1 MMFLDEIHVTFYAD
15 IAAAILTLGVY
26 VLCSRGIIK
35 DDFLNR
41 MFRLLL
47 LTDFFLAVI
56 DAATYARKYHE
67 FPGAYPLALMLQ
79 TILELVLNFL
89 IFLWILYVNYKIYH
103 SRDSIKRNLTKFLIP
118 IFVLMGT
125 DVINVFTGI
134 LFYYDDHVM
143 YHTTWLAIPYYVI
156 RYFYFFSCVI
166 QITHHKRH
174 YNDLKFF
181 EIWAFIIPVL
191 AGGLITNLTPYSIM
205 ALGFAVALFNVYAG
219 IINEQSFMDTRTGFF
234 NRYYLKYLKNDVDDE
249 SFAPK
254 SGMICRLEDPE
265 DMTAFSELLSP
276 LLPKKCEVVRF
287 DEETVIMLAEISKK
301 AAMQMM
307 SEDVEAA
314 VEKYNSENSGRPL
327 SVTIDTVFK
336 KKKETCKGFYDMFI
350 RRIG

>member
-1 MMFLDEIHVTFYAD
+1 MFIDEIHVTFYAD
-15 IAAAILTLGVY
+15 IAAAILSLGVY

-35 DDFLNR
+35 DAFLGGV
-41 MFRLLL
+41 FRLLL
-47 LTDFFLAVI
+47 IMDCFLAVV

-67 FPGAYPLALMLQ
+67 FPGAYPIALGLQ
-79 TILELVLNFL
+79 TLLELVLNFI
-89 IFLWILYVNYKIYH
+89 IFLWLVYVNYKVYH
-103 SRDSIKRNLTKFLIP
+103 SRDSIKRKLIKNMIP
-118 IFVLMGT
+118 LFILMAI
-125 DVINVFTGI
+125 DIINVFTGI
-134 LFYYDDHVM
+134 LFYYDEHVM
-143 YHTTWLAIPYYVI
+143 YHTTWFTIPYYLI

-166 QITHHKRH
+166 QISVHKRKGR
-174 YNDLKFF
+174 DLKFF

-191 AGGLITNLTPYSIM
+191 AGGLITNLTAYSTT

-219 IINEQSFMDTRTGFF
+219 IINEQSFMDSRTGFF
-234 NRYYLKYLKNDVDDE
+234 NRYYLRYLRNDVDDE
-249 SFAPK
+249 GFAPK